1 MPSRD
6 GQNTDAVD
14 QIEIRSPCSVPWS
27 EMRGDERVRHCGQ
40 CKQNV
45 YNVAAMSRGEA
56 RRLVA
61 AKEGRLCVR
70 ILRRPDGTVV
80 TGDCW
85 ARLSAARRRG
95 VIPWLV
101 TLAVVGWAELAA
113 MRFGLASL
121 HRLFGV
127 PAQGLV
133 RVGERVGAPPPPAP
147 PVSAPGRPAVLPV
160 ERPHEIKGE
169 VARVE
174 LLGKRSPPR

>member
-1 MPSRD
+1 MPSRSGPD
-6 GQNTDAVD
+6 TDSVD

-27 EMRGDERVRHCGQ
+27 EMQGDERVRHCGQ

-45 YNVAAMSRGEA
+45 YNIAAMGRQEA

-61 AKEGRLCVR
+61 STEGRLCVR

-85 ARLSAARRRG
+85 ARLRAARRRG

-101 TLAVVGWAELAA
+101 MLAVVGWGELATL
-113 MRFGLASL
+113 RFGLA
-121 HRLFGV
+121 RLSGLWGAGTQGV
-127 PAQGLV
+127 AV
-133 RVGERVGAPPPPAP
+133 TGEPLAAPPGPAP
-147 PVSAPGRPAVLPV
+147 LRGVLPPGGRPR
-160 ERPHEIKGE
+160 EHKGE

-174 LLGKRSPPR
+174 LLGKRSAPR